1 MRTGIR
7 KWENV
12 ARDPKRVKITAPNS
26 QRLQSYVRLKL
37 ASGIF
42 DFKNGNH
49 DFPSKISIFHRKP
62 RFYLKIHRR
71 VLNFLANFGCAN
83 NLKLI
88 PKKVMPPTL
97 DGSISATS
105 RSWKE
110 NSVSRFAYSVSTFT
124 WARF

>member
-12 ARDPKRVKITAPNS
+12 ARDPKRVKISAPNS

-37 ASGIF
+37 PSGFLIL
-42 DFKNGNH
+42 H
-49 DFPSKISIFHRKP
+49 DFPSKIPIFHRKS
-62 RFYLKIHRR
+62 RFYPQIHRR

-97 DGSISATS
+97 DSSISATS